1 MVLSKSGLGLSG
13 CSDFGLGLPVI
24 FFSGLDSVTGLD
36 SVKVSFLRLLF
47 LLSAALAVKRMAVN
61 AAKVRARDTNFMMY
75 VLLLMM

>member
-1 MVLSKSGLGLSG
+1 
-13 CSDFGLGLPVI
+13 
-24 FFSGLDSVTGLD
+24 VTGLD